1 MERGC
6 FQSPPK
12 IRKLPGSHVQMPVW
26 PELRYLKNVVT
37 EVPEDVLNLLLN
49 LPKVDNPR
57 VYDDILGIAL
67 TLRGKQSAK
76 LKPKILESIDTDL
89 WLHVTGFANL
99 LQHWVV
105 EKQISDAL
113 ELTESLFKF
122 SSRGTLFSH
131 GEFQY
136 ILDRGIRSLAQCEPQ
151 QTARILINALA
162 RRIDLE
168 INLDSDGHKEDI
180 SETWCRR
187 LDKPANDYG
196 PEDDDFGGSGY
207 KNPKKQLVYAI
218 VFACNQ
224 VYEKSP
230 DSVEDLDN
238 ALRNQHWEIFTRLRQ
253 YLYAE
258 WPNEQTKQWIREL
271 ILTYGNYHEREH
283 PYEFQRMIR
292 SACEHFGVSL
302 LNENERRQIFD
313 CIQRG
318 PSKAIFREWVGKEY
332 TEEKYRLRKHYFH
345 RMQFRPFEHLL
356 FGEYKTYYLV
366 LHDEYNPQITDE
378 KYLLPRTKSI
388 SVSKLSPRSSENLA
402 RLTDEDLL
410 AYINEWEDEE
420 HLHLETEVI
429 ETDIQA
435 LTTAFRTAFKEQI
448 IPNEN
453 RLRFWMEN
461 RERIDRPAYV
471 CTMISVMKDHV
482 KANDFD
488 KLNEWLTFSAWV
500 LSRPLNENAGY
511 YGNGRNLDESRQNP
525 NWYSS
530 RCAVADLIEA
540 CLEKEVH
547 VPISARAPLTMLLD
561 MMCTQFNSHSN
572 RRSDSSYSAV
582 EAFNDTRGLALDL
595 LAKFGFWLRRHEST
609 SDAPEVTTIL
619 EKCFVAQAQNP
630 LTLREYAILGRNYR
644 WIFILNA
651 QWASDHR
658 LDFFPRSK
666 LPEWLEA
673 FGSFVGFH
681 GPCKA
686 TFDTLREDYA
696 FAVENLSHFNS
707 EQPLGEK
714 LVDIL
719 GQRLFIYYLWEMYPL
734 RGAESLL
741 ERYYQATNDNGEQWA
756 NLFDYVGHVLWETTG
771 QLDTNV
777 KEKIIAFFQW
787 RLEVREPVELQQFTY
802 WLKAE
807 CLDPQWRLS
816 AYSDVLDISK
826 AEDMSITMEV
836 EALCDMLPGHMEL
849 VVECFAKLTKDIG
862 DNNISI
868 FTEEATAIL
877 QTGFRSRYEG
887 VQQNAR
893 NAREN
898 LLREGRFDLMELG
911 DSQS

>member
-1 MERGC
+1 MA
-6 FQSPPK
+6 
-12 IRKLPGSHVQMPVW
+12 LPS
-26 PELRYLKNVVT
+26 
-37 EVPEDVLNLLLN
+37 
-49 LPKVDNPR
+49 VDNPR
-57 VYDDILGIAL
+57 VYDDILDIAL

-89 WLHVTGFANL
+89 WMHVTGFANL

-113 ELTESLFKF
+113 ELTEALLKF

-151 QTARILINALA
+151 QTAHILINALA

-168 INLDSDGHKEDI
+168 INLDADGHKEDI

-187 LDKPANDYG
+187 LDKPENDYG
-196 PEDDDFGGSGY
+196 PEDDDFGGIGGSGY

-253 YLYAE
+253 YLFAE

-271 ILTYGNYHEREH
+271 ILTFENYHEREH

-332 TEEKYRLRKHYFH
+332 TEEKYQLRKHYFH
-345 RMQFRPFEHLL
+345 QMQFRPFEHLL
-356 FGEYKTYYLV
+356 FGEYKTYYLM

-388 SVSKLSPRSSENLA
+388 SVSKLCPRSSENLA

-435 LTTAFRTAFKEQI
+435 LTTAFRAVFKEQI

-461 RERIDRPAYV
+461 QERIDRPAYV
-471 CTMISVMKDHV
+471 RTMISVMEERV
-482 KANDFD
+482 KANNLDN
-488 KLNEWLTFSAWV
+488 LNEWLTFSEWV
-500 LSRPLNENAGY
+500 LSRPLNEHTGH
-511 YGNGRNLDESRQNP
+511 YGKARNLDESRENP
-525 NWYSS
+525 DWYSS
-530 RCAVADLIEA
+530 RCAVVNLIGA

-547 VPISARAPLTMLLD
+547 VPIPARAQLTMLLD

-572 RRSDSSYSAV
+572 RRFDPSYPVV
-582 EAFNDTRGLALDL
+582 EAFDDTRGLALDL

-609 SDAPEVTTIL
+609 SDAPEVTAIL
-619 EKCFVAQAQNP
+619 ENCFVAQAQHP

-644 WIFILNA
+644 WIFALNA

-658 LDFFPRSK
+658 LDFSPRSELSK
-666 LPEWLEA
+666 WLEA

-686 TFDTLREDYA
+686 TFDTLRDDYA
-696 FAVENLSHFNS
+696 FALENLSHFNR

-719 GQRLFIYYLWEMYPL
+719 GQRLFIYYLW
-734 RGAESLL
+734 
-741 ERYYQATNDNGEQWA
+741 
-756 NLFDYVGHVLWETTG
+756 
-771 QLDTNV
+771 
-777 KEKIIAFFQW
+777 
-787 RLEVREPVELQQFTY
+787 
-802 WLKAE
+802 
-807 CLDPQWRLS
+807 
-816 AYSDVLDISK
+816 
-826 AEDMSITMEV
+826 
-836 EALCDMLPGHMEL
+836 
-849 VVECFAKLTKDIG
+849 
-862 DNNISI
+862 
-868 FTEEATAIL
+868 
-877 QTGFRSRYEG
+877 
-887 VQQNAR
+887 
-893 NAREN
+893 
-898 LLREGRFDLMELG
+898 
-911 DSQS
+911 

>member
-1 MERGC
+1 MERGR

-12 IRKLPGSHVQMPVW
+12 IKELAGGNIQMPVW
-26 PELRYLKNVVT
+26 PELRYLKNVAT
-37 EVPEDVLNLLLN
+37 EVPKDVLNLLLN

-57 VYDDILGIAL
+57 IYDDIMDIAL
-67 TLRGKQSAK
+67 RLRGKQSSK

-99 LQHWVV
+99 LQYWVV
-105 EKQISDAL
+105 EEQISDAL
-113 ELTESLFKF
+113 ELTETLFKF
-122 SSRGTLFSH
+122 SSRVTLFSH

-162 RRIDLE
+162 RRIGLE
-168 INLDSDGHKEDI
+168 INLDADGHKEDI

-187 LDKPANDYG
+187 LDKPENDYG

-230 DSVEDLDN
+230 DLVEDLDN
-238 ALRNQHWEIFTRLRQ
+238 ALRNHHWEIFTRLRQ

-283 PYEFQRMIR
+283 SYEFQRMIR

-302 LNENERRQIFD
+302 LNENERRKIFD

-318 PSKAIFREWVGKEY
+318 PSKVIFQEWLGKEF
-332 TEEKYRLRKHYFH
+332 TEEKYRIRKCYFH
-345 RMQFRPFEHLL
+345 RMQFRPFEPLL
-356 FGEYKTYYLV
+356 FGEYKSYYV
-366 LHDEYNPQITDE
+366 MLHDESSPKISDE
-378 KYLLPRTKSI
+378 KYLLHRTKSI
-388 SVSKLSPRSSENLA
+388 SVSKRSPCSPENLT

-410 AYINEWEDEE
+410 AYINKWEEEE

-429 ETDIQA
+429 ETDIEA
-435 LTTAFRTAFKEQI
+435 LTTAFRAVFKEQI
-448 IPNEN
+448 IASEN
-453 RLRFWMEN
+453 RLRFWMGN
-461 RERIDRPAYV
+461 QERIERPAYV
-471 CTMISVMKDHV
+471 RTMISVMEERV
-482 KANDFD
+482 KANNLDN
-488 KLNEWLTFSAWV
+488 LNEWLTFSEWV
-500 LSRPLNENAGY
+500 LSRPLNEHTGY
-511 YGNGRNLDESRQNP
+511 YEKGRNPDESKENP
-525 NWYSS
+525 DWYSS
-530 RCAVADLIEA
+530 RCAVVDLVGA
-540 CLEKEVH
+540 CLENDVD
-547 VPISARAPLTMLLD
+547 VPIFASAQLTKLLD
-561 MMCTQFNSHSN
+561 MMCTQFNQNSN
-572 RRSDSSYSAV
+572 RALDTDSSVA
-582 EAFNDTRGLALDL
+582 EAFIDTRSLALDML
-595 LAKFGFWLRRHEST
+595 VKFGFWLRRHKSASSAT
-609 SDAPEVTTIL
+609 VVTAIL
-619 EKCFVAQAQNP
+619 EKCFDADSQHP
-630 LTLREYAILGRNYR
+630 LRLREYASLGRNYR
-644 WIFILNA
+644 WIFDLNNW
-651 QWASDHR
+651 WAIEHKSN
-658 LDFFPRSK
+658 FFPRRELRK
-666 LPEWLEA
+666 WLEA
-673 FGSFVGFH
+673 FGNFVGSH

-686 TFDTLREDYA
+686 TFDTLRDDYA
-696 FAVENLSHFNS
+696 FALANLSHFNK
-707 EQPLGEK
+707 EQLLDEK

-719 GQRLFIYYLWEMYPL
+719 GQRLFMYYLWEMYPL

-741 ERYYQATNDNGEQWA
+741 ERYYQASDDDREKWA
-756 NLFDYVGHVLWETTG
+756 NLFDYVGHRLWETTG

-777 KEKIIAFFQW
+777 KDKIIDFFEW
-787 RLEVREPVELQQFTY
+787 RFEVREPTELQQFTY

-816 AYSDVLDISK
+816 AYSKILEISK
-826 AEDMSITMEV
+826 AEDMSITVEV
-836 EALCDMLPGHMEL
+836 EALCDMLPDYTEK

-877 QTGFRSRYEG
+877 QAGRKSRKEG

-893 NAREN
+893 HAREN

-911 DSQS
+911 D